1 MAAVAGRDTLIS
13 GNLLKIQ
20 LMGFRVS
27 VLVQHSIELNCYT
40 LV

>member
-1 MAAVAGRDTLIS
+1 MAALASRDNLIG
-13 GNLLKIQ
+13 GNLLNIQ

-27 VLVQHSIELNCYT
+27 VLVQHSIELSCYT